1 MYKNKKIVAIIPARA
16 GSKGIQNKNIYLIKG
31 KPLVEYSCEQALAS
45 KYIDDV
51 FCSTD
56 GELIA
61 SAVKNAGANVIK
73 RPPELSQDTSKTID
87 AIIHSIEFLKSVGRE
102 YDYMVE
108 LQPTCPLRTTKQI
121 DEAIKI
127 CVDNQISSLVSVH
140 KIKPHPILMRF
151 LENTSNKENGIKLR
165 NVLNTSSTVR
175 RQDMPEIGYVNGAIY
190 IYDTKILT
198 LETSLNDAKYGYE
211 VDPKYCI
218 DIDTIEDI
226 QLVEEI
232 LKTRDNKNVN
242 SQ

>member
-16 GSKGIQNKNIYLIKG
+16 GSKGILNKNIYLLEG
-31 KPLVEYSCEQALAS
+31 KPLVAYSCEQALAS

-56 GELIA
+56 GDLIA
-61 SAVKNAGANVIK
+61 NAVENAGANVIK

-87 AIIHSIEFLKSVGRE
+87 AIIHSIEYLKSIGKE

-165 NVLNTSSTVR
+165 SVLNTSSTVR

-190 IYDTKILT
+190 IYDTRILT
-198 LETSLNDAKYGYE
+198 LETSLNDAEYGYE
-211 VDPKYCI
+211 MDPKYCI
-218 DIDTIEDI
+218 DIDTIEDM